1 MSKKITEWSRLSWFC
16 GCGALNA
23 GWLDNCGKCG
33 KDKKENQ
40 KGIEQL
46 EKLVE
51 KMDEDDIE
59 FKSQRTTRIRV
70 KMNLLILLLYQTK
83 RELEYSVCNR
93 DAPAFQAVESRWYQY
108 YKHFS

>member
-40 KGIEQL
+40 KEHNENYNVFTML
-46 EKLVE
+46 
-51 KMDEDDIE
+51 
-59 FKSQRTTRIRV
+59 
-70 KMNLLILLLYQTK
+70 
-83 RELEYSVCNR
+83 
-93 DAPAFQAVESRWYQY
+93 
-108 YKHFS
+108 